1 MNKKK
6 KQANKKHQRT
16 KSRVKALKD
25 ISLKKKKKII
35 AKPKAVDEKNN
46 DVVEAKDMPD
56 KKAPA
61 KKAPAKKSPAKK
73 TPAKKATAKKPAT
86 KKK

>member
-16 KSRVKALKD
+16 KARLKSLKD
-25 ISLKKKKKII
+25 LSLKKKKKVI
-35 AKPKAVDEKNN
+35 AKPKVVEDNN
-46 DVVEAKDMPD
+46 DVVDAKEAPA

-61 KKAPAKKSPAKK
+61 KKAPAKKAPAKK
-73 TPAKKATAKKPAT
+73 KTVKKAVT

>member
-16 KSRVKALKD
+16 KSRLKALKD
-25 ISLKKKKKII
+25 ISLKKKKKVI

-73 TPAKKATAKKPAT
+73 APVKKTTAKKAAT